1 MSNFWENFWL
11 KFNRFY
17 GPPILSGLLLVLS
30 FPKIDLF
37 FLAWIGLM
45 PLFLHLYGKEKKE
58 AFISGLIFGFIY
70 FFGTIYWIYYALN
83 QYGNITFFVSLLI
96 IGLLSLYLALYP
108 ALFSIFY
115 SRYSKNPNLPILLI
129 APIFWVVT
137 EYLRSYLLTGFS
149 WSTLGYSQ
157 YKLLNLIQISDI
169 TGVYGISF
177 LIVAFNGALT
187 DLFLIKAKLKE
198 RPLYSIIPTVGGFIL
213 LFFILTLS
221 FYYGT
226 YRLNQ
231 ERDGSIF
238 KASIIQGNIEQD
250 RKWEPIYQREVIDTY
265 KELSFSASKENPDLI
280 VWPET
285 AVPFYFGRDILWT
298 SYLLDFHKEL
308 NSYLLFGSV
317 LVKFPD
323 QKSEIHFPKGAKA
336 PLKPEKDIS
345 LFGSLRE
352 EVPQSATENPI
363 PFYTNSAV
371 LLDKNGKTAY
381 VYDKIHLVPF
391 GEYVPLKRLL
401 FFVDKLTHGVGDYT
415 PGRFPVTAIT
425 PFGNFGTLICYEIIF
440 PGLVRKFFTKD
451 GDFIVTITNDAWFGK
466 TSGPYQHFSMSVFR
480 AIENRKPVIRA
491 ANTGISGFIDS
502 NGRIISHTKL
512 FERTILS
519 ETIKTDRYKTFYTRY
534 GDIFSYLCF
543 VCTVLIIIKGE
554 KRR

>member
-1 MSNFWENFWL
+1 MRRSLNVLIFMSTFWENLWL

-37 FLAWIGLM
+37 FLAWIGLV

-70 FFGTIYWIYYALN
+70 FFGTIYWIYYALY
-83 QYGNITFFVSLLI
+83 QYGNIAFFVSLLI

-115 SRYSKNPNLPILLI
+115 SHYTKDLNLPILLI
-129 APIFWVVT
+129 APIFWVVL
-137 EYLRSYLLTGFS
+137 EYLRSYLLTGFP
-149 WSTLGYSQ
+149 WSSLGYSQ
-157 YKLLNLIQISDI
+157 YKFLNLIQISDI

-187 DLFLIKAKLKE
+187 DLFLIKKKQKE
-198 RPLYSIIPTVGGFIL
+198 RPLYSIMPTVGGFIL
-213 LFFILTLS
+213 LFFILILS
-221 FYYGT
+221 FFYGT

-250 RKWEPIYQREVIDTY
+250 RKWEPIYQRDVIDTY

-317 LVKFPD
+317 LVKD
-323 QKSEIHFPKGAKA
+323 SERKDKA
-336 PLKPEKDIS
+336 PI
-345 LFGSLRE
+345 
-352 EVPQSATENPI
+352 
-363 PFYTNSAV
+363 YTNSAV
-371 LLDKNGKTAY
+371 LLDKDGKTAY

-425 PFGNFGTLICYEIIF
+425 PFGNFTTLICYEIIF
-440 PGLVRKFFTKD
+440 PGLVRKFFIKD
-451 GDFIVTITNDAWFGK
+451 GDFIVTITNDAWFGN

-502 NGRIISHTKL
+502 NGRIISHTNL
-512 FERTILS
+512 FEKTILS
-519 ETIKTDRYKTFYTRY
+519 ETIKTDRYKTFYTKY

-543 VCTVLIIIKGE
+543 VCTVLIIIKE
-554 KRR
+554 KKRR